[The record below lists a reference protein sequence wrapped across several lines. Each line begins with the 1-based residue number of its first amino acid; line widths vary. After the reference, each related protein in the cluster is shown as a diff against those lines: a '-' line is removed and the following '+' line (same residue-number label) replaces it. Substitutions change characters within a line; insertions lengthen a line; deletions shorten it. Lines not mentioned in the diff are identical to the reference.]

1 MAKKAM
7 PRIFFMRGFLLAGH
21 SLHALFIPHFYVTK
35 CTVT

>member
-21 SLHALFIPHFYVTK
+21 SLHALLFLTSM
-35 CTVT
+35 